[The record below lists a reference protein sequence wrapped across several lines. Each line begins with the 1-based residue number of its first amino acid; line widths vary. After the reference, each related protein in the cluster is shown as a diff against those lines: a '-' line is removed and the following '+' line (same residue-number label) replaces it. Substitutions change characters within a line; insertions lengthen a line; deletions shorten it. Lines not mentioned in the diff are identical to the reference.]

1 MQKISREDLLSLE
14 KYAEIRTDFRAR
26 VMQHKKN
33 RRLAIGPNVALY
45 FEDRLTIQYQIQE
58 MLRIEK
64 IFESAGIEEELK
76 AYNPLILDG
85 RNWKATMMIE
95 YGDAEERAKHLAR
108 LMGIEDK
115 VWLCINGLEHISP
128 IADEDLERT
137 TEEKTSAVHFLRFEL
152 TDDMAAALKQGAS
165 MQAGVEHSNYRHTL
179 ELVPGN
185 IRESLLE
192 DLD

>member
-1 MQKISREDLLSLE
+1 M
-14 KYAEIRTDFRAR
+14 
-26 VMQHKKN
+26 V
-33 RRLAIGPNVALY
+33 
-45 FEDRLTIQYQIQE
+45 
-58 MLRIEK
+58 
-64 IFESAGIEEELK
+64 
-76 AYNPLILDG
+76 
-85 RNWKATMMIE
+85 E
-95 YGDAEERAKHLAR
+95 YSDAEERAKHLAR
-108 LMGIEDK
+108 LMDIENK
-115 VWLCINGLEHISP
+115 VWLCINGFEHISP

-185 IRESLLE
+185 IRESLLA

>member
-1 MQKISREDLLSLE
+1 MQKINREDLLSLE
-14 KYAEIRTDFRAR
+14 KYAETRTDFRAR

-64 IFESAGIEEELK
+64 IFESAGIDEELNT
-76 AYNPLILDG
+76 YNPLIPDG

-95 YGDAEERAKHLAR
+95 YSDAEERAKHLAR
-108 LMGIEDK
+108 LMGIEDE
-115 VWLCINGLEHISP
+115 VWLCINGFELISP

-165 MQAGVEHSNYRHTL
+165 MQAGVEHSNYQHTL

-185 IRESLLE
+185 IRESLLA